1 MEHCRKAHHSELFK
15 KNLIT
20 RLNRINGQ
28 INGVKAMIEHDTY
41 CDNVL
46 NLITGIRSALAAVQ
60 RILLEE
66 HITSCVVEQIHKGND
81 AVIDE
86 LLETVRRMVR

>member
-1 MEHCRKAHHSELFK
+1 MEHCRKAHHSESFK
-15 KNLIT
+15 KDLIH

-28 INGVKAMIEHDTY
+28 INGVKTMIEQDAY

-60 RILLEE
+60 RKL
-66 HITSCVVEQIHKGND
+66 
-81 AVIDE
+81 
-86 LLETVRRMVR
+86 